1 MKFIN
6 EHVCFDAFPKLPN
19 HVTRLLG
26 QNGGLSYLSTLS
38 RWLGRAH
45 KSLLRALKSIPVTRE
60 QHTSDGSLAC
70 VDMQGQWF
78 GKLMT
83 NVYLSNLWNR
93 TKIKF
98 RAAFKI
104 MRYTLRE
111 SLERGAFIF
120 FYHRHF
126 HFFFKNCDFFFLQS
140 FTCLCMSVFFVYLN
154 AEVSS
159 AIHALNLILNGFCM
173 ECFDT
178 CGDVFSFWGE
188 NAVVFSLLKFGS
200 FLQSV
205 QNFQHFFRSL
215 RTSTVCPSLLVHRK
229 TCR

>member
-1 MKFIN
+1 MLFHLCSDRKKHRLIIRHFTKAVCLKFIN

-38 RWLGRAH
+38 RWLGSTH
-45 KSLLRALKSIPVTRE
+45 KSLLRALKSIPVTRK

-120 FYHRHF
+120 FF
-126 HFFFKNCDFFFLQS
+126 LPPSFSFFFKNCDFFFAVIHLLMYE
-140 FTCLCMSVFFVYLN
+140 CLLCLF
-154 AEVSS
+154 
-159 AIHALNLILNGFCM
+159 
-173 ECFDT
+173 EC
-178 CGDVFSFWGE
+178 
-188 NAVVFSLLKFGS
+188 GS
-200 FLQSV
+200 F
-205 QNFQHFFRSL
+205 
-215 RTSTVCPSLLVHRK
+215 
-229 TCR
+229 

>member
-78 GKLMT
+78 GNSKKQKSYDAFPKLPNHATRLLGQNGGLSYLSTLSCWLGSTHKSILRALKSIPVTRKQHTSDWSLACVDMQGQWFGKLMT

-104 MRYTLRE
+104 MLCTLR
-111 SLERGAFIF
+111 
-120 FYHRHF
+120 
-126 HFFFKNCDFFFLQS
+126 
-140 FTCLCMSVFFVYLN
+140 
-154 AEVSS
+154 
-159 AIHALNLILNGFCM
+159 
-173 ECFDT
+173 
-178 CGDVFSFWGE
+178 
-188 NAVVFSLLKFGS
+188 
-200 FLQSV
+200 
-205 QNFQHFFRSL
+205 
-215 RTSTVCPSLLVHRK
+215 
-229 TCR
+229 